1 MTERTSP
8 PALGACR
15 QNVVIVAGCINP
27 DCGWK
32 CEGEAAHALGLL
44 HSMDKQHEVWVEQT
58 LQIRYKPTVSEV
70 TSIDSPPR
78 SAVAGS
84 AD

>member
-1 MTERTSP
+1 MSDKISP
-8 PALGACR
+8 PALGRCS
-15 QNVVIVAGCINP
+15 QKVVVVAGCINP

-44 HSMDKQHEVWVEQT
+44 HSTEKGHEVWVEQT
-58 LQIRYKPTVSEV
+58 LQIRFKPNVSEV
-70 TSIDSPPR
+70 TPISVPPT
-78 SAVAGS
+78 AKVAGS